1 MRLQVRFAK
10 HEDARFLSHLDLLA
24 ALEFAVR
31 RARLP
36 VELSAG
42 FNPRPKVTLAAA
54 LPLGYIGRAEIL
66 EIVLREEVP
75 VPEVVRRLQDTLPNG
90 VEITDAQE
98 IAPGK
103 SLGSRLRSAH
113 YTVHLP
119 ASVPDLTDRI
129 DRLLSADIAE
139 VEEHRQEGPRRR
151 NVRPLLEGLEAVD
164 PAQVRI
170 VVDLSGRASVRPEQ
184 VLQLMSIP
192 TDGIRIVRE
201 SVEIV

>member
-10 HEDARFLSHLDLLA
+10 HEDARFLTHLDLLA

-31 RARLP
+31 RARLQ

-66 EIVLREEVP
+66 EIVLRDEVP
-75 VPEVVRRLQDTLPNG
+75 ILDVVRRLQATLPNG
-90 VEITDAQE
+90 VEITDAHE

-103 SLGSRLRSAH
+103 SLGSRLRSSH

-119 ASVPDLTDRI
+119 APVPDLTDRVE
-129 DRLLSADIAE
+129 RLLASDIAD
-139 VEEHRQEGPRRR
+139 VEEHRQEGLRRR
-151 NVRPLLEGLEAVD
+151 NVRPLLAELEAVR
-164 PAQVRI
+164 PTEVRM
-170 VVDLSGRASVRPEQ
+170 VVDLSDGSSVRPEQ
-184 VLQLMSIP
+184 VLQLMGIP
-192 TDGIRIVRE
+192 TDGICITRDRVDL
-201 SVEIV
+201 S